1 MVGSVEGLKTIMHT
15 TVYFIR
21 RTAVRLVATFL
32 LAGAAAAA
40 TLDHIVA
47 VVNDDVILESE
58 LERQMARVTSELNQR
73 GTPLPPRHIFERQV
87 LERLILTRIQL
98 QEAELGGIRVDDER
112 LNQTIRRIAEDNQVS
127 LEEFR
132 RILES
137 DGYSFVQFREDI
149 RSEIIISQLRQ
160 RQIDNRIIVTDR
172 EIDNFLANQEQQ
184 GNIDSEY
191 RLAHILIAIPA
202 SADAAQVEALRVK
215 AEDTLQRGRSGA
227 DFSQLAAEVSDA
239 QGALDGGDLGWRK
252 ADRLPS
258 IFAPFAKS
266 MDPGDISDVIESPNG
281 FHIVKLLERRSG
293 EKIMIP
299 QTRARHI
306 LVTPNELVSEND
318 AITRLEQI
326 KLRLDGGEDF
336 AELARGHSD
345 DRGSALK
352 GGDLGW
358 VSPGDLVPEFEE
370 VMNQL
375 AIGETSRPFK
385 SRYGLHVVQ
394 VVERRKHDG
403 TDTVI
408 RSKAREAI
416 RQRKSEEE
424 LQTWLQRLR
433 DEAYVEFRLADG
445 E

>member
-1 MVGSVEGLKTIMHT
+1 MSRALQLL
-15 TVYFIR
+15 YR
-21 RTAVRLVATFL
+21 AVIGIVAAHL

-40 TLDHIVA
+40 KLDHIVA

-58 LERQMARVTSELNQR
+58 LERQMTRVSSELSQR
-73 GTPLPPRHIFERQV
+73 GTPMPPRHIFERQV

-112 LNQTIRRIAEDNQVS
+112 LNQTIRRIADDNQVS

-160 RQIDNRIIVTDR
+160 RQVDNRIIVTDR
-172 EIDNFLANQEQQ
+172 EIDNYLANQEQQ

-191 RLAHILIAIPA
+191 HLAHILIAIPA
-202 SADAAQVEALRVK
+202 GADANQIEALRAK
-215 AEDTLQRGRSGA
+215 AEDAVQRARSGA
-227 DFSQLAAEVSDA
+227 DFSLLAAEMSDG
-239 QGALDGGDLGWRK
+239 QGALEGGDLGWRK

-258 IFAPFAKS
+258 LFAPFAKN
-266 MDPGDISDVIESPNG
+266 MNPGEISDIIESPNG
-281 FHIVKLLERRSG
+281 YHIVKLLDRRAG

-299 QTRARHI
+299 QTKARHI
-306 LVTPNELVSEND
+306 LITPNELVSEDD

-326 KLRLDGGEDF
+326 KIRLDGGADF
-336 AELARGHSD
+336 AELARAHSD

-375 AIGETSRPFK
+375 TLNETSRPFK
-385 SRYGLHVVQ
+385 SRFGWHVVQ
-394 VVERRKHDG
+394 VLERRKYDG
-403 TDTVI
+403 TDAVI

-433 DEAYVEFRLADG
+433 DEAYVEFRLAGG

>member
-1 MVGSVEGLKTIMHT
+1 MSRALQLL
-15 TVYFIR
+15 YR
-21 RTAVRLVATFL
+21 AVIGIVAAHL

-40 TLDHIVA
+40 KLDHIVA

-58 LERQMARVTSELNQR
+58 LERQMTRVSSELSQR
-73 GTPLPPRHIFERQV
+73 GTPMPPRHIFERQV

-112 LNQTIRRIAEDNQVS
+112 LNQTIRRIADDNQVS

-160 RQIDNRIIVTDR
+160 RQVDNRIIVTDR
-172 EIDNFLANQEQQ
+172 EIDNYLANQEQQ

-191 RLAHILIAIPA
+191 HLAHILIAIPA
-202 SADAAQVEALRVK
+202 GADANQIEALRAK
-215 AEDTLQRGRSGA
+215 AEDAVQRARSGA
-227 DFSQLAAEVSDA
+227 DFSLLAAEMSDG
-239 QGALDGGDLGWRK
+239 QGALEGGDLGWRK

-258 IFAPFAKS
+258 LFAPFAKN
-266 MDPGDISDVIESPNG
+266 MNPGEISDIIESPNG
-281 FHIVKLLERRSG
+281 YHIVKLLDRRAG

-299 QTRARHI
+299 QTKARHI
-306 LVTPNELVSEND
+306 LITPNELVSEDD

-326 KLRLDGGEDF
+326 KIRLDGGADF
-336 AELARGHSD
+336 AELARAHSD

-370 VMNQL
+370 VMTQL
-375 AIGETSRPFK
+375 TLNETSRPFK
-385 SRYGLHVVQ
+385 SRFGWHVVQ
-394 VVERRKHDG
+394 VLERRKYDG
-403 TDTVI
+403 TDAVI

-433 DEAYVEFRLADG
+433 DEAYVEFRLAGG